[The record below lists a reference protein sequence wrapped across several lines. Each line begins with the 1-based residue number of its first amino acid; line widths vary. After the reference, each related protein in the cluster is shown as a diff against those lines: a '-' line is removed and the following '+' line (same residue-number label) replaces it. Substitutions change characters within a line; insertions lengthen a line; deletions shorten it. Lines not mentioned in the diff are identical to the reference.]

1 MEWVVRCEVVGN
13 GTVKCKGVKLV
24 LGVLPEKGVQVNG
37 KARETNSLP
46 TDPPNLFGYE
56 SG

>member
-1 MEWVVRCEVVGN
+1 M
-13 GTVKCKGVKLV
+13 V

-37 KARETNSLP
+37 KARETNSPPTELP
-46 TDPPNLFGYE
+46 TLFGYE